1 MARAKIAARRAHPVL
16 HPLQPASTRRG
27 LVPGRIIAERI
38 ASIGFPDLQV
48 LLDFSRIPRHRFGEK
63 ADAPKSRVE
72 QPAVAGVL
80 MRAR

>member
-38 ASIGFPDLQV
+38 ASIGFPDL
-48 LLDFSRIPRHRFGEK
+48 RIPRHRFGEK